1 MKAVIMAGGEGT
13 RLRPLTCN
21 LPKPMVPILNRPMME
36 HILNLLKRHGFT
48 DIASTLWYLP
58 EHVERYFQN
67 GDAFGVNMEYFVERE
82 PLGTAGSV
90 KNAVQFLQDTFIVMS
105 GDALTDIDLTS
116 AVEFHKKQGSMAT
129 LVLTRVPNPLS
140 YGVVLVDESGKI
152 TQFLEK
158 PSWSQVFSDTVNTGI
173 YILEPEV
180 LDLIKLGQKV
190 DFSQDVF
197 PELLRRGA
205 PLYGYVAPGYWSDI
219 GNLEVYSKAQVDSL
233 NGAVKLELPANR
245 KENILFEEDV
255 YIHPDAQ
262 ISGPVYLGK
271 NCKIDAGAVI
281 EPYTVIGSH
290 CQVDARA
297 NIKRSLLWS
306 GVRIGAG
313 SQLRSCIC
321 SNNVQVERNI
331 QIYEGAVLGERVKV
345 GAFSMIGADTKIWP
359 QKIIPSGTTLK
370 KSLIWGSQSRPS
382 LFTKHGISGDSRGDL
397 TLETIIQVG
406 LSYAA
411 FLGTDKSILVTSDYS
426 NLGDLVKTAL
436 IVGLRAGGL
445 DVYDGGA
452 VTGRVTRFSVQ
463 KLALDGAL
471 HCMQDHNEN
480 YNLVIECWNEKGR
493 FLSKNDQRKI
503 EGILEREDYPRL
515 DSTDL
520 GDFHKVYNLEDK
532 YLELLAG
539 QYSAKRKDYK
549 VGLLLNSNQNPFG
562 EMINKF
568 LHLGGYD
575 VVNKALEG
583 IPTLVV
589 QENDWFF
596 QDEEG
601 NTLTEEGWWG
611 LFIHALKD
619 RKRRDVALPV
629 HVSRIV
635 AQTAKEQGLN
645 VHWTR
650 GEPLFWMEMASELG
664 NIQKEE
670 KLDVI
675 PYIEPLATIG
685 ELLSFLS
692 SQNRSLSE
700 FQTTTHKRKA
710 KVLIPWDKKGRVM
723 RELIEDSDSERTLYL
738 DGIKEHSPSGWTLVV
753 PDGDDP
759 FFHLYSEADTMEE
772 ATRLIEDYTNKIK
785 SYENEER

>member
-67 GDAFGVNMEYFVERE
+67 GDVFGVNMEYFVERE

-290 CQVDARA
+290 CQVDE
-297 NIKRSLLWS
+297 RS
-306 GVRIGAG
+306 
-313 SQLRSCIC
+313 
-321 SNNVQVERNI
+321 
-331 QIYEGAVLGERVKV
+331 K
-345 GAFSMIGADTKIWP
+345 
-359 QKIIPSGTTLK
+359 
-370 KSLIWGSQSRPS
+370 
-382 LFTKHGISGDSRGDL
+382 
-397 TLETIIQVG
+397 
-406 LSYAA
+406 
-411 FLGTDKSILVTSDYS
+411 
-426 NLGDLVKTAL
+426 
-436 IVGLRAGGL
+436 
-445 DVYDGGA
+445 
-452 VTGRVTRFSVQ
+452 
-463 KLALDGAL
+463 
-471 HCMQDHNEN
+471 
-480 YNLVIECWNEKGR
+480 
-493 FLSKNDQRKI
+493 
-503 EGILEREDYPRL
+503 
-515 DSTDL
+515 
-520 GDFHKVYNLEDK
+520 
-532 YLELLAG
+532 
-539 QYSAKRKDYK
+539 
-549 VGLLLNSNQNPFG
+549 
-562 EMINKF
+562 
-568 LHLGGYD
+568 
-575 VVNKALEG
+575 
-583 IPTLVV
+583 
-589 QENDWFF
+589 
-596 QDEEG
+596 
-601 NTLTEEGWWG
+601 
-611 LFIHALKD
+611 
-619 RKRRDVALPV
+619 
-629 HVSRIV
+629 
-635 AQTAKEQGLN
+635 
-645 VHWTR
+645 
-650 GEPLFWMEMASELG
+650 
-664 NIQKEE
+664 
-670 KLDVI
+670 
-675 PYIEPLATIG
+675 
-685 ELLSFLS
+685 
-692 SQNRSLSE
+692 
-700 FQTTTHKRKA
+700 
-710 KVLIPWDKKGRVM
+710 
-723 RELIEDSDSERTLYL
+723 
-738 DGIKEHSPSGWTLVV
+738 
-753 PDGDDP
+753 
-759 FFHLYSEADTMEE
+759 
-772 ATRLIEDYTNKIK
+772 
-785 SYENEER
+785 